1 LLAAAAGIG
10 AIGLALAGFGGGG
23 MIGGIAS
30 AIGDFFA
37 GDPIE
42 KFKRFGALGP
52 GLDQTS
58 KAMATLKTNMQNF
71 QNIGIRDMADATNQL
86 AKSLIAL
93 AKASHKINKANR
105 ATMRTEAWRTG
116 LSAIGL
122 VDNKPGDTKG
132 GGGAGNSDYNEIVKL
147 AREQNEIIRKMR
159 EDNLRYSKDN
169 VSAIEGA
176 SAQR

>member
-1 LLAAAAGIG
+1 
-10 AIGLALAGFGGGG
+10 
-23 MIGGIAS
+23 
-30 AIGDFFA
+30 
-37 GDPIE
+37 
-42 KFKRFGALGP
+42 
-52 GLDQTS
+52 
-58 KAMATLKTNMQNF
+58 
-71 QNIGIRDMADATNQL
+71 
-86 AKSLIAL
+86 
-93 AKASHKINKANR
+93 
-105 ATMRTEAWRTG
+105 MRTEAWRTG